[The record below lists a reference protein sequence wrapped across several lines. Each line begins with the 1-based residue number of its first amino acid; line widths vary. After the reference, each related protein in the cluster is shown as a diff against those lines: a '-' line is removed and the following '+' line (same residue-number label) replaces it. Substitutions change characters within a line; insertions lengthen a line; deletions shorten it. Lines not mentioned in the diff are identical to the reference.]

1 MSSFDSVKGPST
13 TVRFCPAYLT
23 RHPFDVACSPEA
35 SSSTPAFCSSSWYF
49 AISVRIFSCG
59 MTPAS
64 ESFVAFTMIMKR
76 IVFSLLTFRVRPG
89 DPRPC
94 DAGCRLTSR
103 STGIACLPP
112 PRGLL
117 HVGREVRQ
125 LLHLD
130 HPVAAEQLFGLG
142 EGPVGDLGLPTGES
156 DAGALRGWVQPV
168 EAEQHAGLVQGL
180 VVLRHLG
187 DEVGRG
193 HEIRWRIFVRLR
205 DYQHHE
211 SHSRVSLSCRVRSR
225 ASRALPCV
233 E

>member
-125 LLHLD
+125 LLHLAHLD
-130 HPVAAEQLFGLG
+130 RSEEHTSELQSHVN
-142 EGPVGDLGLPTGES
+142 
-156 DAGALRGWVQPV
+156 
-168 EAEQHAGLVQGL
+168 LVC
-180 VVLRHLG
+180 
-187 DEVGRG
+187 
-193 HEIRWRIFVRLR
+193 RL
-205 DYQHHE
+205 
-211 SHSRVSLSCRVRSR
+211 L
-225 ASRALPCV
+225 
-233 E
+233 